1 LKKAGAVVEVHDD
14 HFAPNTPDVEWL
26 RAVSDKGWVALSKDE
41 AIRRNRYE
49 RDAIRAAG
57 VKAFF
62 LTQQGLTGMEMAA
75 IFARALPGMTMRAA
89 RQKGSF
95 LFTIS
100 RTGVFSRVD

>member
-1 LKKAGAVVEVHDD
+1 
-14 HFAPNTPDVEWL
+14 
-26 RAVSDKGWVALSKDE
+26 
-41 AIRRNRYE
+41 
-49 RDAIRAAG
+49 
-57 VKAFF
+57 
-62 LTQQGLTGMEMAA
+62 MAA